1 MANKKNQGLDK
12 DALKQP
18 DEFLALNTKFM
29 TWVVQH
35 KFLVIAIIVVIL
47 LIGGG
52 FSGMKYNAYTKE
64 LKAAELTSHA
74 MQTYLAEMEAG
85 NEDTFTKTDTIFA
98 EVFDKYGKTK
108 NVAYTYVV
116 RGNIAYQAKQYE
128 QALSSYQ
135 NALSGYT
142 QDPVITSNLQNSIA
156 YTYWAMG
163 DHNQALTNFRKV
175 ADNPSAAQ
183 QDDALFNIGLIY
195 QEMNSTQESA
205 KAFNE
210 LMAKY
215 PESLQAQLLKNR
227 PVAN

>member
-29 TWVVQH
+29 TWVIQH

-64 LKAAELTSHA
+64 LKAAELSSHA
-74 MQTYLAEMEAG
+74 MQTYLIEMQAG
-85 NEDTFTKTDTIFA
+85 NEDAFAKTDAIFA

-108 NVAYTYVV
+108 NAAYAYVM
-116 RGNIAYQAKQYE
+116 RGNIAYQAKRYE
-128 QALSSYQ
+128 LALSSYQ
-135 NALSGYT
+135 TALPSYT
-142 QDPVITSNLQNSIA
+142 QDPMIASNLQSGIA

-163 DHNQALTNFRKV
+163 DYDQALANFRKV
-175 ADNPSAAQ
+175 ADNPNAAQ

-195 QEMNSTQESA
+195 AEMDSTQESA
-205 KAFNE
+205 KAFDE

-215 PESLQAQLLKNR
+215 PDSLQAQLIKNR
-227 PVAN
+227 PTAN